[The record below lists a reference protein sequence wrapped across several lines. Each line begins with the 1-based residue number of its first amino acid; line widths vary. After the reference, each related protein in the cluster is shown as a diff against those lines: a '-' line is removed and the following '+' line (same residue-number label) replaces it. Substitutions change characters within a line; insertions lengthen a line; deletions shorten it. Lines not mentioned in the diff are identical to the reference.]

1 MEKPSRL
8 TRFYFFTASFLSL
21 SLIGHL
27 TKRSSETWDPSITS
41 STLTS
46 SALSAAAAATS
57 SLSPHPPT
65 TASSS
70 ISPMLTPC
78 SWSSLV
84 FTHGLELVDS
94 L

>member
-1 MEKPSRL
+1 MQMKLRERKPPVINISR
-8 TRFYFFTASFLSL
+8 
-21 SLIGHL
+21 
-27 TKRSSETWDPSITS
+27 DPSITS